1 MPLSFI
7 CLRYGTSM
15 PSVANSTLF
24 LEPDNWD
31 DYRHKTLFSLYLFD
45 EKGQMHE
52 LGNTKIGYISQPEGW
67 TVERIPESF
76 FELSTSFFSL
86 GQDADFYRAV
96 FKACSETAFSI
107 ADILEPLRD
116 VSFNA
121 ENLRVAEQHNVF
133 RVSILRTVDQSSIAQ
148 QFSRI
153 LRDEAPLSS
162 YSFCYQRN
170 TQSNYSQIK
179 LNFETTPEMEP
190 PTNIHILIGR
200 NGVGK
205 TTILNQMVDTLI
217 PERAALGAQGAFYD
231 LDSCGTPLISQDYFA
246 GVVSVSFSAFDTFI
260 PPKNRDEPHSG
271 IRYRYVGLKKEALE
285 GEWALKSNEDLGQD
299 CANSLKI
306 CLALKSKRARW
317 LKAVSTLRSDTNFS
331 EMPLEE
337 LINRFDHDL
346 SEKKSNFEADA
357 IHLFSRMSSGHCIV
371 LLTITSLIETVE
383 EKTLV
388 LIDEPESHLHPPLLS
403 AFTRALSNLLK
414 NRNGVAIIA
423 THSPVVL
430 QEVPKSCVS
439 IINRSRLRSRVDPPK
454 IETFGENV
462 GVLTREVFELE
473 VSESGFHNL
482 LKESVRQGGTYE
494 SILSDYN
501 YQLGFEGKAILRSMF
516 HNKNRSGR

>member
-1 MPLSFI
+1 MSLSFI
-7 CLRYGTSM
+7 CLKRGISV
-15 PSVANSTLF
+15 PSIAHSVLI

-31 DYRHKTLFSLYLFD
+31 DYSHKTLFSLYLFD
-45 EKGQMHE
+45 ERGQRHE
-52 LGNTKIGYISQPEGW
+52 LGNTKIGYASQLEGW
-67 TVERIPESF
+67 TLERVPERFS
-76 FELSTSFFSL
+76 ELPAGFFSL
-86 GQDADFYRAV
+86 GQDADFYRTV
-96 FKACSETAFSI
+96 YKVSSQTAFSI
-107 ADILEPLRD
+107 EEILAPLRD
-116 VSFNA
+116 VSFNP

-133 RVSILRTVDQSSIAQ
+133 IVSMLRTVDHSSISQ

-162 YSFCYQRN
+162 YSFRYQRVSAPDFSEIDLVFD
-170 TQSNYSQIK
+170 TIPESQ
-179 LNFETTPEMEP
+179 P

-205 TTILNQMVDTLI
+205 TTILNQMVETLI
-217 PERAALGAQGAFYD
+217 PERSASGAKGVFYD
-231 LDSCGTPLISQDYFA
+231 LNLWSAPITQDYFA

-260 PPKNRDEPHSG
+260 PPRNTEEEYSG
-271 IRYRYVGLKKEALE
+271 IRYRYVGLKKESSA
-285 GEWALKSNEDLGQD
+285 GQWALKNDEDLGQD
-299 CANSLKI
+299 CANSLKL
-306 CLALKSKRARW
+306 CLALKSKRSRW
-317 LKAVSTLRSDTNFS
+317 LSAVDTLRSDPNFS

-337 LINRFDHDL
+337 LVERFDRD
-346 SEKKSNFEADA
+346 SSDQKSNFEEDA
-357 IHLFSRMSSGHCIV
+357 KHLFSRMSSGHCIV

-439 IINRSRLRSRVDPPK
+439 IINRSRLDSRVDRPA
-454 IETFGENV
+454 IETFAENV

-473 VSESGFHNL
+473 VAKSGYHNL
-482 LKESVRQGGTYE
+482 LEQSVEAGGTYE
-494 SILSDYN
+494 SIISKYDD
-501 YQLGFEGKAILRSMF
+501 QLGFEGKAILRSMF
-516 HNKNRSGR
+516 FNRSRSGR